1 MSDADERD
9 VLAAN
14 QAFYEALNAKDVAA
28 MDALWART
36 APVACVHPGWNVL
49 AGRERVMQSWH
60 AILGNPA
67 QPRVQSGAE
76 SAYLFGDVA
85 YVICRE
91 LVSGSP
97 LAATNVFV
105 REDGAW
111 RLMHHHSSAVALGQG
126 S

>member
-1 MSDADERD
+1 MASTDSQDEQD

-14 QAFYEALNAKDVAA
+14 RAFYEALNAKDLPA
-28 MDALWART
+28 MDAVWAR
-36 APVACVHPGWNVL
+36 AASVACVHPGWNVL
-49 AGRERVMQSWH
+49 AGREQVLASWA

-105 REDGAW
+105 REDGRW
-111 RLMHHHSSAVALGQG
+111 RLAHHHSSPVAVA
-126 S
+126 

>member
-1 MSDADERD
+1 

-14 QAFYEALNAKDVAA
+14 RAFYDALNAKDLVA
-28 MDALWART
+28 MDALWARSVS
-36 APVACVHPGWNVL
+36 VACVHPGWNVL
-49 AGRERVMQSWH
+49 AGREQVMASWT

-91 LVSGSP
+91 LVSGAP

-105 REDGAW
+105 REGGVW
-111 RLMHHHSSAVALGQG
+111 RLAHHHSSPVALT
-126 S
+126 

>member
-1 MSDADERD
+1 MSTDEDD

-14 QAFYEALNAKDVAA
+14 RAFYEAFNAKDLPA
-28 MDALWART
+28 MDALWARS
-36 APVACVHPGWNVL
+36 ASVACVHPGWNVL
-49 AGRERVMQSWH
+49 AGREPVMASWT
-60 AILGNPA
+60 AILGNAA

-76 SAYLFGDVA
+76 SVYLFGDLA

-105 REDGAW
+105 REDAAW
-111 RLMHHHSSAVALGQG
+111 RIVHHHSSPVAV